1 MITVLIKYNAGGG
14 VNIKN
19 VSLNKVLNKVSLD
32 YSAT

>member
-1 MITVLIKYNAGGG
+1 MITVLIKYNAGG

-19 VSLNKVLNKVSLD
+19 VFLNKVLNKVSLD

>member
-19 VSLNKVLNKVSLD
+19 VSLNKVLNKVSFPLK
-32 YSAT
+32 